1 MFNTD
6 DLMDK
11 QSCKRFCM
19 QQHRYPTINKPKNLS
34 KVSIV
39 LFDMDGVL
47 VDAISSW
54 KFIHDHYNMNNN
66 ASVEAYVKGEIDD
79 AEFIRTDVNMWM
91 KQKDPM
97 TKTKLENL
105 LSKMPLMYGAEN
117 CFKWIKQQNFQ
128 TAIVSAGI
136 KTLANRVAKELEITQ
151 VFANEL
157 IADESGFLTGDGIV
171 EVPLKEKD
179 KTVKSIHDKTG
190 IPYDEMVSVGNS
202 CYDIPMLAC
211 VGLGVAFNPADD
223 CVIDH
228 ADEIIKKK
236 DLSLLIPIL
245 KKYL

>member
-1 MFNTD
+1 
-6 DLMDK
+6 MDK
-11 QSCKRFCM
+11 KSCKRLCI
-19 QQHRYPTINKPKNLS
+19 QQHRYPTVNKPKKLS

-54 KFIHDHYNMNNN
+54 KFIHDHYGMNND

-97 TKTKLENL
+97 TKTKLQNL
-105 LSKMPLMYGAEN
+105 LSTMPLMIGAEE
-117 CFKWIKQQNFQ
+117 CFKWIKQQGIQ

-136 KTLANRVAKELEITQ
+136 KTLANRVAQELGITQ
-151 VFANEL
+151 VYANEL
-157 IADESGFLTGDGIV
+157 IADEKGFLTGEGIV
-171 EVPLKEKD
+171 EVPLKEKN
-179 KTVKSIHDKTG
+179 KTVTNIHEKTG

-211 VGLGVAFNPADD
+211 VGLGVAFHPADD

-228 ADEIIKKK
+228 ADTIIRKK

-245 KKYL
+245 KKYI